1 MQGLPETTVTPVCRQ
16 GVVGA
21 GVGKTWWRKD
31 RKMIWEQQIISLSLK
46 VFNILDPDNYKGL
59 ISGLAQ
65 SAGGRL
71 LSQGAVI
78 AQKRAARA
86 NLKWNEE
93 GDGRR
98 NVYTVRRKNWRWAEI
113 TWESRSFHGMGK
125 WSKKKILA
133 CETKVEKGVCLR
145 RLAKFSLYSK
155 RFQSSYCAKFVAK
168 ANLKWSGEGKGRR
181 GNACPQTP

>member
-16 GVVGA
+16 GGVGA

-46 VFNILDPDNYKGL
+46 VFNIPDPDNYKGL

-65 SAGGRL
+65 SAGSVAFSRCSYCAKTCSESKFKMEWGGGWKKERL
-71 LSQGAVI
+71 HCKKKELAVGG
-78 AQKRAARA
+78 
-86 NLKWNEE
+86 N
-93 GDGRR
+93 
-98 NVYTVRRKNWRWAEI
+98 Y
-113 TWESRSFHGMGK
+113 MGK
-125 WSKKKILA
+125 PVISWYGQMVKKKILA

-155 RFQSSYCAKFVAK
+155 RFQSGYCAKFVAK